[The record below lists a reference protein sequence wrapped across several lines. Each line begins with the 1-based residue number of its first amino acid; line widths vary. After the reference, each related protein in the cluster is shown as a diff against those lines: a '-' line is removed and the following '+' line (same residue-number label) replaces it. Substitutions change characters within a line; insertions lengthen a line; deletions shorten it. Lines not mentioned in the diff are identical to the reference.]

1 MTNNFYP
8 TFPLGGDG
16 SLQQAPP
23 RWTVQQQ
30 QQQQQQAVAVP
41 GKLKWYTPFA
51 NNKNKVLNG
60 VALTFAWLAILG
72 AIVMAIFWMVTAGK
86 PKPNDDGE
94 ERELFNQTQSAWFQ
108 ISALLFLLGIV
119 CQLRLVVPKPT

>member
-1 MTNNFYP
+1 ME
-8 TFPLGGDG
+8 
-16 SLQQAPP
+16 SA
-23 RWTVQQQ
+23 V
-30 QQQQQQAVAVP
+30 QQQQQAVAVA

-60 VALTFAWLAILG
+60 FALTFAWLAILG

-108 ISALLFLLGIV
+108 ISALLFLWGIV
-119 CQLRLVVPKPT
+119 CQLRMVMPKPT